1 MKISHTRRDFLRASG
16 ALMLAG
22 GGLGGG
28 IDAAEA
34 QRQLAAPGDAS
45 NTGDAPNMNESYWE
59 LVRAQF
65 SFAENAVPMNA
76 ANLCPSF
83 RAVAENVALLT
94 ADIDRDCSFNNR
106 DKFAALLENA
116 RARVAAQLNASAD
129 EIALVRNT
137 SEANNLINSG
147 IPLSAGDEV
156 LIWDQNHPTNH
167 VAWEVRAARHG
178 FSLRKVATPDQPQ
191 SAQELADT
199 FAAELR
205 DNTRVLAITHVSN
218 VSGIKLPVGELTR
231 IAHERGIHV
240 HLDGAQSWGAMAV
253 DLRGLG
259 VDSYSASAHKW
270 YMGPKEVGLLYVR
283 QDRIAAIWPSVVAPG
298 WGDGAQTSLVGARK
312 FESLGQRDDAAL
324 AGLGV
329 AAQLHDL
336 IGPRRIEGRIAQL
349 AQSLKQGLASAGL
362 DLLTPMSPTL
372 SHGVCIAKLG
382 PASRSDVANR
392 LYTRHG
398 IAGAPTGGL
407 RLCPTIYNTP
417 KHIDRAVAGATALMA

>member
-1 MKISHTRRDFLRASG
+1 MKTSHTRRDFLRASG

-22 GGLGGG
+22 GGLRGGT
-28 IDAAEA
+28 DAAEA
-34 QRQLAAPGDAS
+34 QRQLAAPGDS
-45 NTGDAPNMNESYWE
+45 ESSESYWE

-65 SFAENAVPMNA
+65 SFTESAVPMNA

-83 RAVAENVALLT
+83 LAVAENVALLT

-106 DKFAALLENA
+106 DKFAALLEST

-137 SEANNLINSG
+137 SEANNIINSG
-147 IPLSAGDEV
+147 IPLSAGGDV

-178 FSLRKVATPDQPQ
+178 FSLRKVATPEQPQ
-191 SAQELADT
+191 SAQELVDA

-218 VSGIKLPVGELTR
+218 VSGIKLPVAELTH

-240 HLDGAQSWGAMAV
+240 HLDGAQTWGAMAV
-253 DLRGLG
+253 DLPGLG
-259 VDSYSASAHKW
+259 VDSYAASAHKW

-283 QDRIAAIWPSVVAPG
+283 QDKIPAIWPSVVAPG
-298 WGDGAQTSLVGARK
+298 WGDGAQTSLAGARK

-336 IGPRRIEGRIAQL
+336 IGPQRIERRIGQL
-349 AQSLKQGLASAGL
+349 AQHLKQGLAGAGL
-362 DLLTPMSPTL
+362 DLLTPISPAL
-372 SHGVCIAKLG
+372 SHGVCIARLD
-382 PASRSDVANR
+382 PASSGNMVNR
-392 LYTRHG
+392 LYTEYG

-407 RLCPTIYNTP
+407 RLCPTIYNTQE
-417 KHIDRAVAGATALMA
+417 HINRAVAGAAALMA